1 MRGGDIMLSTKDMVL
16 CCHDYDLMQKL
27 SKVLVK
33 EHDTKY
39 SSKSVVEYCI
49 MNNEPIDYTCL
60 HKEFINYYTFYALSD
75 NRWDYTRSFL
85 TCDLQDV
92 IVVLYFVDCVVLCH
106 NVKLFTC
113 IEKDSLHLFSPVIVS
128 WENVECL
135 LKGE

>member
-1 MRGGDIMLSTKDMVL
+1 
-16 CCHDYDLMQKL
+16 MQKL

-33 EHDTKY
+33 EYDTKY

-60 HKEFINYYTFYALSD
+60 RKDFYALSD

-85 TCDLQDV
+85 ACDIQNV

-135 LKGE
+135 LEGE